1 MFYLFYGLSVLRA
14 GSIPSLLSITL
25 SIWYRFQFSFT
36 MSCLAH
42 FNTLPNWSPSLFPG
56 ASLIFFSQSHSLPV
70 PRRSPK
76 WFLKNIE
83 HRSYTYIWWC
93 TTTCKYKL
101 KNLEGGLHL
110 HSYLILFLSFP
121 SVCTLYTTS
130 YSEIIIS
137 FFTCLWLYNAV
148 PCLKCPSFF
157 YLWRGSKWPLGC
169 KSITIYSMYIQPFL
183 EDRETWTANLSISLQ
198 ALPVLQLFHWAWK
211 TLWVQRLCYFILLW
225 VPVLTHRRYS
235 IVC

>member
-1 MFYLFYGLSVLRA
+1 MFYLFYGLSMLRA

-36 MSCLAH
+36 MSCLER
-42 FNTLPNWSPSLFPG
+42 FNALPNWSPSLFPG
-56 ASLIFFSQSHSLPV
+56 ASLILFSQSHSPPV
-70 PRRSPK
+70 PPRSPK
-76 WFLKNIE
+76 WFKLYLYLVVHQI
-83 HRSYTYIWWC
+83 
-93 TTTCKYKL
+93 CKYKL

-110 HSYLILFLSFP
+110 HSYLILFLSIP

-157 YLWRGSKWPLGC
+157 YLWRGSKWPLRC
-169 KSITIYSMYIQPFL
+169 KLITIYSMYIQPFL
-183 EDRETWTANLSISLQ
+183 EDREAWTANLSISLQ
-198 ALPVLQLFHWAWK
+198 ALPVLQLFYWVWK
-211 TLWVQRLCYFILLW
+211 SLWV
-225 VPVLTHRRYS
+225 
-235 IVC
+235 